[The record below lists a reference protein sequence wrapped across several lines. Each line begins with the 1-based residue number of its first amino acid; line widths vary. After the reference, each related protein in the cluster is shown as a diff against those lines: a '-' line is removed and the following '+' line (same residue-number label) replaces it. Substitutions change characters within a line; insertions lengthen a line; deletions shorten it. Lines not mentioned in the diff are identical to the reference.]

1 MPYRGMSRLHGKLQ
15 DGVSLHSQV
24 DLISKG
30 DPLLSVPMLRGVL
43 LWQASL
49 SRQPL
54 ADALL
59 RLVND
64 CCEWLLGHFERFITD
79 RVRPVEE
86 TDTCGRLS
94 SGRV

>member
-1 MPYRGMSRLHGKLQ
+1 MPCRCTSRLQHWQQ
-15 DGVSLHSQV
+15 DEVGLCLQV

-79 RVRPVEE
+79 RVRPAREN
-86 TDTCGRLS
+86 S
-94 SGRV
+94 SCSTLCSV

>member
-1 MPYRGMSRLHGKLQ
+1 M
-15 DGVSLHSQV
+15 
-24 DLISKG
+24 DLISKA
-30 DPLLSVPMLRGVL
+30 DPLVSVPMLRGVL

-79 RVRPVEE
+79 RVRPAGESS
-86 TDTCGRLS
+86 TCSMLCS
-94 SGRV
+94 D

>member
-1 MPYRGMSRLHGKLQ
+1 MTTLQ
-15 DGVSLHSQV
+15 AALHSGNATQMDKQQARVSMCLQV

-49 SRQPL
+49 SREPL
-54 ADALL
+54 ADTLL

-79 RVRPVEE
+79 RVRPAGG
-86 TDTCGRLS
+86 TTLAA
-94 SGRV
+94 